1 MESTRQNSS
10 INAIND
16 VRTLLNELE
25 VIFLMKKQRELGKN
39 PIKRRQSII
48 F

>member
-1 MESTRQNSS
+1 MESTRQNNS

-25 VIFLMKKQRELGKN
+25 VIFLMKKQRELG
-39 PIKRRQSII
+39 
-48 F
+48 